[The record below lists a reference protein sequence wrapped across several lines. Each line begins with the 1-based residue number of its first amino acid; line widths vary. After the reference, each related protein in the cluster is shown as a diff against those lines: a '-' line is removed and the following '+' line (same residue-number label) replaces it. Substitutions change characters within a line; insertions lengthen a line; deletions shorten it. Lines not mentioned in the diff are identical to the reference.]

1 MLSGGRK
8 QKKHRVT
15 LIIRGLTQNLSDWR
29 AYNLRYYSLSTVPE
43 TPVCTKDEAAS
54 SLHLHDIFFSIFWQH
69 FKNLILGFF
78 LFCFV
83 LAVTGNWRY
92 TTSSKEVP
100 WSFPGGSVVKKLPVM
115 QETQVQSLIRKDPTC
130 HGAAKPVTM
139 RHNYWACALEPS
151 YWSRCTQSLCPT
163 TREAIAVG
171 SPSPQLEWTRPATAR
186 QKPAQP
192 WRPST
197 AKSR

>member
-130 HGAAKPVTM
+130 HGAAKPVSLN
-139 RHNYWACALEPS
+139 HWARVL
-151 YWSRCTQSLCPT
+151 WSLCSGA
-163 TREAIAVG
+163 REAQALPQRAVLALC
-171 SPSPQLEWTRPATAR
+171 SERNPTSSNEDPE
-186 QKPAQP
+186 
-192 WRPST
+192 
-197 AKSR
+197 